1 MAECLDSLDLTPF
14 LPLEPLLQKASGD
27 KVVVKDQ
34 CTTSSTLHSPSLCRG
49 GPAPTAP
56 TRRSAAILRSR
67 LGLQGPGCTV
77 DLSPAARRIPV
88 QVTLSEEWPSLQEPR

>member
-1 MAECLDSLDLTPF
+1 MAECLDSRDLTPF
-14 LPLEPLLQKASGD
+14 LLLEPLLQKASGD

-49 GPAPTAP
+49 GPAPT
-56 TRRSAAILRSR
+56 RRSAAILRSR

-77 DLSPAARRIPV
+77 DLSPAARRMPV